1 MYVNIVIR
9 IAFNVDIRINDSG
22 DQQLEKTGSI
32 SQVFR
37 DLLISRDDVVLGEC
51 EK

>member
-9 IAFNVDIRINDSG
+9 IASNVDIRVNESR
-22 DQQLEKTGSI
+22 DQQLEKTESI
-32 SQVFR
+32 YQAFR
-37 DLLISRDDVVLGEC
+37 DFLISRDKVVLGEW